1 MLYLSLFTIINHQL
15 NLSKETLFISNFI
28 FQNEFNHKEITSLNH
43 ESIVKICSKHLILP
57 LFYSLIKKNKM
68 SNKFPKDFIDYA
80 KFIFNI
86 NKNRNEI
93 LLKELEILVEIL
105 NKNSIRHTLLKGASN
120 LVSGIYNNIG
130 ERMIGDIDILVDN
143 NQKRDA
149 YEVLKRNGYD
159 NIAKDSFFETRHL
172 PRQINPRKLF
182 AVELHTNILR
192 NNLLKTDEILSQKKI
207 IKKFFVPSF
216 NDQFL
221 INIYNYQINDFGTIY
236 LNYNFKNLYDSY
248 LLLKKLENLYLL
260 KWIDE
265 RHFANYFMSCRML
278 KIKGIEEIKV
288 KAKLFDR
295 VRYKFS
301 KKSKLFSKYN
311 NFILLELFRLKE
323 RPKQIFNFFTN
334 EHYRK
339 HIMTKNK

>member
-1 MLYLSLFTIINHQL
+1 MYTIINYPL
-15 NLSKETLFISNFI
+15 KLFKETLFISNFI
-28 FQNEFNHKEITSLNH
+28 FHNQFNHKEIITLNF
-43 ESIVKICSKHLILP
+43 EEIVKICSKHLILP
-57 LFYSLIKKNKM
+57 LVYSLIKKNKI

-80 KFIFNI
+80 KYIFDI

-93 LLKELEILVEIL
+93 LLKELEILAEVL
-105 NKNSIRHTLLKGASN
+105 NKNNIRHSFLKGASN
-120 LVSGIYNNIG
+120 LVSGIYDDIG

-149 YEVLKRNGYD
+149 FEVLKRNGYN

-172 PRQINPRKLF
+172 PRQTGKKKLF
-182 AVELHTNILR
+182 AVEIHTKILR
-192 NNLLKTDEILSQKKI
+192 NNLLKTEEILSHKKL
-207 IKKFFVPSF
+207 IKNFFVPSF

-248 LLLKKLENLYLL
+248 LLLKKVENLCLL

-265 RHFANYFMSCRML
+265 QHFANYFMSCRTL
-278 KIKGIEEIKV
+278 KIKDIEEIKV
-288 KAKLFDR
+288 KEKLFER
-295 VRYKFS
+295 VRYELS
-301 KKSKLFSKYN
+301 TKSKLFYRFN
-311 NFILLELFRLKE
+311 NFILFELFRLKE

-334 EHYRK
+334 ENYRR
-339 HIMTKNK
+339 HLMTKNK